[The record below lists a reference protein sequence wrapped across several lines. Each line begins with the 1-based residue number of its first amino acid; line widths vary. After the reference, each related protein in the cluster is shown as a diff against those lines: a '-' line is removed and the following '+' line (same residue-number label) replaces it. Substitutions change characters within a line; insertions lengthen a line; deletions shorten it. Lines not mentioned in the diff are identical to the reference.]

1 MNSITMPSRDLK
13 TPSSPRR
20 RLASTSR
27 RPLIDYNPRNENL
40 SHPALKQRG
49 YDRNGWPYA
58 PCGLLARP
66 NGFDFNSKRANFSCR
81 RQCVGSKNPE
91 IGRYA
96 QDCPHWINYHG
107 FTKHMSIKE
116 FPRLITEVIRG
127 TDRNQKLKKLRSASE
142 RINSTAKEDFCILA
156 KPKIGGYKHAA
167 ILSQVAVITILLKKI
182 SSFIIKVT
190 LALRKKFRN
199 NKGPPPQFS
208 ISGPKVPLFILN
220 LVQRE

>member
-1 MNSITMPSRDLK
+1 
-13 TPSSPRR
+13 
-20 RLASTSR
+20 
-27 RPLIDYNPRNENL
+27 
-40 SHPALKQRG
+40 
-49 YDRNGWPYA
+49 
-58 PCGLLARP
+58 
-66 NGFDFNSKRANFSCR
+66 
-81 RQCVGSKNPE
+81 
-91 IGRYA
+91 
-96 QDCPHWINYHG
+96 
-107 FTKHMSIKE
+107 MSIKE

-127 TDRNQKLKKLRSASE
+127 TDRHQKLKKLRSASE

-156 KPKIGGYKHAA
+156 KPKIRGYKHAA

-199 NKGPPPQFS
+199 NKGPPPQFF